1 MSSTPD
7 LSVVVCTL
15 DRYDYLKICIAALNP
30 NIQVNPPPYEVLVI
44 DQTPSDRRQIL
55 SYPYLSQIFQDEV
68 GLSAARN
75 LGIRKSAFGI
85 VAFLD
90 DDAVPCTSW
99 VAAISNAFAG
109 PERAWIRAAG
119 GRVEA
124 DWRHGSRPVWMT
136 PALECYLS
144 CVDWSND
151 ERPLQE
157 GEWIVG
163 ANMAFRK
170 SVFSEIG
177 LFDTALGRKGN
188 STLLSNEEIAIINK
202 IGRENILYVPNAQAN
217 HIIQPSRF
225 HQIWFR
231 KRVYWQA
238 VSDLIANSVWLSV
251 QEAHERIAKFML
263 QCPAELRSLRCF
275 FRDFSDPQLMDLQL
289 KAIYSFVILGADGF
303 RLNEGP

>member
-1 MSSTPD
+1 MPPSCD
-7 LSVVVCTL
+7 LSVVVCTF
-15 DRYDYLKICIAALNP
+15 DRYDDLQICLSALSPETQMDSP
-30 NIQVNPPPYEVLVI
+30 NYEVLVI
-44 DQTPSDRRQIL
+44 DQTPSDRRRKL
-55 SYPYLSQIFQDEV
+55 SHPYISQIFQDEI
-68 GLSAARN
+68 GLSVARN
-75 LGIRKSAFGI
+75 LGIKNAAFDL

-90 DDAVPCTSW
+90 DDAVPCVSW
-99 VAAISNAFAG
+99 VTAMSDAFAG
-109 PERAWIRAAG
+109 PERAWVRAAG

-136 PALECYLS
+136 PVLEQYLS
-144 CVDWSND
+144 CVDWSHD

-163 ANMAFRK
+163 ANMVFRK
-170 SVFSEIG
+170 SIFSEIG

-202 IGRENILYVPNAQAN
+202 IGRGNILYVPKAQAR

-225 HQIWFR
+225 HQTWFR

-238 VSDLIANSVWLSV
+238 ISDLLANSVWLSV

-263 QCPAELRSLRCF
+263 HCPAELRSLRAF

-303 RLNEGP
+303 HLNEGH